1 MRTFYIFLNLALFIL
16 VVLLLVLNLSFKSQ
30 PPDKILSMAPVLNE
44 NVQLAQKMKGGRE
57 EIPDIASLWDN
68 NLFSPYRTGDG
79 GPLLGAARPTGME
92 LVGVCSF
99 GDVAGA
105 IMLDKQASA
114 AAPQPGRL
122 RNKGVIS
129 QGASATAPR
138 FYKLGEQ
145 LENGFTLSEINSDS
159 VVLSRGREQIVLKL
173 EFEDEGSSSRIS
185 AAAAASEAAAA
196 AIKIEQK
203 AQESVP
209 PETTETQEAVVA
221 PGAKVAPTAAPPTAR
236 PARVVIGTPGAS
248 AVPGVVNPEGMPRVQ
263 SPRIRGQ
270 RQAPAPDVVNPE

>member
-1 MRTFYIFLNLALFIL
+1 
-16 VVLLLVLNLSFKSQ
+16 
-30 PPDKILSMAPVLNE
+30 MAPVLNE
-44 NVQLAQKMKGGRE
+44 NAQLNQKMKGGRE

-79 GPLLGAARPTGME
+79 GPLLGAAKPTGME
-92 LVGVCSF
+92 LIGVCSF

-105 IMLDKQASA
+105 IMLDRQASVA
-114 AAPQPGRL
+114 ASQPGRL
-122 RNKGVIS
+122 RNKGVLS

-173 EFEDEGSSSRIS
+173 EFEDDGSASRIS
-185 AAAAASEAAAA
+185 AAASEVATA

-203 AQESVP
+203 AQENVS
-209 PETTETQEAVVA
+209 PETTETQEAAVA
-221 PGAKVAPTAAPPTAR
+221 PGAKIAPATPPPAR
-236 PARVVIGTPGAS
+236 PARVVIGTPGGS
-248 AVPGVVNPEGMPRVQ
+248 AVPGVVNPEGTPRVQ

>member
-1 MRTFYIFLNLALFIL
+1 MRTFYIFLNLSLFIL
-16 VVLLLVLNLSFKSQ
+16 TVLLLVLNLSFKAQ

-44 NVQLAQKMKGGRE
+44 NAQLSQKIKGGRE

-79 GPLLGAARPTGME
+79 GPLLGAAKPTGME
-92 LVGVCSF
+92 LMGVCSF

-114 AAPQPGRL
+114 AVSQPGRL
-122 RNKGVIS
+122 RNKGVLS
-129 QGASATAPR
+129 QGASANAPR

-173 EFEDEGSSSRIS
+173 EFEDDGSASRIS
-185 AAAAASEAAAA
+185 AAAAASEAATA

-203 AQESVP
+203 AQENVS
-209 PETTETQEAVVA
+209 PETTETQEAAVA
-221 PGAKVAPTAAPPTAR
+221 PGAKVAPATPPAVR